1 MDVACG
7 EYGDVLPGLV
17 SGIENGRL
25 VYQENSALEMEMQSP
40 APGIII
46 EELICQFSVLTLQ
59 RMFFRTAPIFESQ
72 MDDTKDVTVTLM
84 GGGGSRKKEKPTYS
98 APFHTQVAVLLERTW
113 RIIWRDKVYL
123 ISATLNSIFIFYRYF
138 ITLLKNRC

>member
-7 EYGDVLPGLV
+7 EYGDVLPRLV

-25 VYQENSALEMEMQSP
+25 IYQENSASAMAMQSP
-40 APGIII
+40 GIIFKI
-46 EELICQFSVLTLQ
+46 ITLFIQ
-59 RMFFRTAPIFESQ
+59 FFRTAPVVESQ